1 MNDKLAFGEIDQ
13 DIVLESLKEAVF
25 IDVLASISINFP
37 DVDVIDVG
45 RRAAEKLG
53 IDIEHLAEHKFYVRT
68 GHEEIERLNEKW
80 KFQNRFW
87 RNEE

>member
-37 DVDVIDVG
+37 DVDIVDVG
-45 RRAAEKLG
+45 LRAAEKLG
-53 IDIEHLAEHKFYVRT
+53 IDIEHLAEREFYVRPE
-68 GHEEIERLNEKW
+68 HEEVKQLNEKW